1 MKEVR
6 ARQAQLQNTG
16 NRFFFSIL
24 LFKKKWYFRDH
35 KYLNMQKLILL
46 LTAFSLLQFST
57 QAQEVPVVKKEKR
70 IKITSGVESNLIQFA
85 KMDVF
90 GYRQTTIPRYTYF
103 FNMGVD
109 ANLKLSKHL
118 KLYSGLSL
126 KNIGLIVKQ
135 NDSVRWKYRV
145 YTIGAPIGF
154 KLFMAKEKVI
164 FKAGAD
170 ASLAFN
176 YKWKKIANKTKSKGN
191 EFFSDQTPLLFTSL
205 YAGVTVHGFAVT
217 ANYYLN
223 NFFNKDVY
231 NIDARLFTIGIG
243 FNVDDHTL
251 KAMKEKRN
259 KKSAL

>member
-1 MKEVR
+1 M
-6 ARQAQLQNTG
+6 QAYKP
-16 NRFFFSIL
+16 FI
-24 LFKKKWYFRDH
+24 
-35 KYLNMQKLILL
+35 MQKIILL
-46 LTAFSLLQFST
+46 LAAFSLLQFST
-57 QAQEVPVVKKEKR
+57 QAQEVPVAKKEKR

-85 KMDVF
+85 KMDAL

-103 FNMGVD
+103 FNMGID

-191 EFFSDQTPLLFTSL
+191 EFLVIKHLCCLRRYMQGSLFMDLLSL
-205 YAGVTVHGFAVT
+205 PITT
-217 ANYYLN
+217 
-223 NFFNKDVY
+223 
-231 NIDARLFTIGIG
+231 
-243 FNVDDHTL
+243 
-251 KAMKEKRN
+251 
-259 KKSAL
+259 